1 MAERAYWKEYQKAFE
16 DTLSATSTKHA
27 PWHVIPA
34 DEKHVAHALVAAFV
48 VKAIQDLG
56 LRTPTLPKKERS
68 ALRIARKQLGK
79 G

>member
-1 MAERAYWKEYQKAFE
+1 MAERAYWKEYQRAFE
-16 DTLSATSTKHA
+16 DALSATSTKHA

-34 DEKHVAHALVAAFV
+34 DEKHVAHALVADFI

-56 LRTPTLPKKERS
+56 LRTPIIPKTERA
-68 ALRIARKQLGK
+68 ALRLARKHLGK